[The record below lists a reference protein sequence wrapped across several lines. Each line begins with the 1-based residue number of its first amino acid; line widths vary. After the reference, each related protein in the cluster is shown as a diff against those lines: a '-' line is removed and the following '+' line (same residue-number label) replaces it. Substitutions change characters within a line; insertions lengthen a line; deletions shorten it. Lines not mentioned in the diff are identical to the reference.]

1 MIPAQ
6 NIIAWGSVVP
16 WGDQRQIEQDLII
29 SRALIDIFNNRMLGA
44 ELRFR
49 GGTAL
54 NKLHFPKPLRYSED
68 IDLVRTSSGPIGPIL
83 DQLRVVL
90 EPWLGR
96 AQFEQ
101 SPVAP
106 KFRFR
111 VEAEDGSGVA
121 IRLKVEINTREI
133 EAFDPPQAMALRID
147 NPWFAGEAAIPTFSR
162 EEMLATK
169 LRALL
174 QRDKGRDLYDL
185 SHALEAFDALNIDR
199 VALLFGRY
207 LGLAGQSISRAQ
219 AEERMF
225 AKLAN
230 PRFLLDM
237 KPLLPLAQAESLTE
251 ATTREAFVCVF
262 EKMIVKIAGEPWAR
276 TGEMKERFGLETP
289 ATQIIP

>member
-6 NIIAWGSVVP
+6 NIVAWSNVAP
-16 WGDQRQIEQDLII
+16 WAEQRQVEQDLII
-29 SRALIDIFNNRMLGA
+29 SRALIDIFSDDFLRE

-54 NKLHFPKPLRYSED
+54 NKLHFPEALRYSED
-68 IDLVRTSSGPIGPIL
+68 IDLVRTRSGPIGPIL

-90 EPWLGR
+90 EPWLGP
-96 AQFEQ
+96 AKFDQ

-106 KFRFR
+106 KFRFQAD
-111 VEAEDGSGVA
+111 AEDGSGVP

-133 EAFDPPQAMALRID
+133 EAFDPIIAMAHRVE
-147 NPWFAGEAAIPTFSR
+147 NPWFEGEAEIPTFSR

-185 SHALEAFDALNIDR
+185 AHALDVFERLACDR
-199 VALLFGRY
+199 VVEMFIQYLALSE
-207 LGLAGQSISRAQ
+207 QVISRAQ
-219 AEERMF
+219 AQERMF

-230 PRFLLDM
+230 PRLLLDM
-237 KPLLPLAQAESLTE
+237 RPLLSAEQAQALDDE
-251 ATTREAFVCVF
+251 ATAIAFRRVF
-262 EKMIVKIAGEPWAR
+262 KELVELLPGSPWAK
-276 TGEMKERFGLETP
+276 TESMKQRFGITW
-289 ATQIIP
+289 